1 MAQPIK
7 KRIQEVHPEM
17 IQEKPF
23 RTLLIDGNS
32 LLFSC
37 MADPKVNSEG
47 LHYGGIFQFL
57 LQIRMMITKGE
68 FEYIYVFFDNEFS
81 GVLRWQIYPYYKQN
95 RDKHYEDYG
104 LSDYMKQV
112 NAKVRSMAAYFDA
125 KNKKKKQEKGDEE
138 REYIDKFKSNS
149 ISEKELIELFG
160 EKYGKRIV
168 RLAKEEILDEN
179 FDRERNIL
187 CRYFNELYIRWNI
200 DETTEGDDQIAYY
213 CMHKKPN
220 ERIVIMSADMDL
232 AQLLSDDICIYNQK
246 EGLKKFITNKN
257 FYENFGYDY
266 RNVLV
271 KKIFTGDSSDNI
283 GNIKGL
289 SEDGFFKLMPE
300 AKKRAIT
307 VEEVKEKA
315 KKLIDERIAEKK
327 KPLKLH
333 ENIVNGVSNKEY
345 GGNFY
350 EINEKIIDLK
360 HPLLSPEAK
369 ETMDAMMYAPQDP
382 EGRSFKNLYQYI
394 VEDDID
400 ELTGDTRFA
409 SFLAPFKSFAEREI
423 KRFEESKKN

>member
-1 MAQPIK
+1 MPQPVK
-7 KRIQEVHPEM
+7 KRIQEPHPEM

-37 MADPKVNSEG
+37 MADPKVNSDG

-81 GVLRWQIYPYYKQN
+81 GVLRWQIYPFYKQN
-95 RDKHYEDYG
+95 RDKHYEEYG
-104 LSDYMKQV
+104 VSEYMKAV
-112 NAKVRSMAAYFDA
+112 NEKCRQMMAYF
-125 KNKKKKQEKGDEE
+125 NKKNGVAEKNNDRKKSDW
-138 REYIDKFKSNS
+138 DKF
-149 ISEKELIELFG
+149 ID
-160 EKYGKRIV
+160 
-168 RLAKEEILDEN
+168 AN
-179 FDRERNIL
+179 FDRERDTL
-187 CRYFNELYIRWNI
+187 CRYFNEMYIRWNI
-200 DETTEGDDQIAYY
+200 DEITEGDDQIAYY

-257 FYENFGYDY
+257 FQENFGYDY

-283 GNIKGL
+283 GNIRGL

-300 AKKRAIT
+300 AKKKPIT
-307 VEEVKEKA
+307 VEDVKDRA
-315 KKLIDERIAEKK
+315 KKLIEERVSEKK

-345 GGNFY
+345 GGDFY
-350 EINEKIIDLK
+350 EINTKIIDLK

-382 EGRSFKNLYQYI
+382 DGRSFKNLYQYI
-394 VEDDID
+394 VDDDID

-409 SFLAPFKSFAEREI
+409 SFFAPFKTFAEREI
-423 KRFEESKKN
+423 KRYEESQK

>member
-1 MAQPIK
+1 M
-7 KRIQEVHPEM
+7 
-17 IQEKPF
+17 
-23 RTLLIDGNS
+23 
-32 LLFSC
+32 
-37 MADPKVNSEG
+37 NSEG

-95 RDKHYEDYG
+95 RDKHYEEYG
-104 LSDYMKQV
+104 VSDYMREV
-112 NAKVRSMAAYFDA
+112 NEKCRQMLAYF
-125 KNKKKKQEKGDEE
+125 KKKNGETEKHND
-138 REYIDKFKSNS
+138 RKKSDWDKF
-149 ISEKELIELFG
+149 ID
-160 EKYGKRIV
+160 
-168 RLAKEEILDEN
+168 AN
-179 FDRERNIL
+179 FDRERDTL
-187 CRYFNELYIRWNI
+187 CKYFNEMYIRWNI
-200 DETTEGDDQIAYY
+200 DDITEGDDQIAYY

-220 ERIVIMSADMDL
+220 EKIVIMSADMDL
-232 AQLLSDDICIYNQK
+232 AQLLSDDVCIYNQK

-315 KKLIDERIAEKK
+315 KKLIDERISEKK
-327 KPLKLH
+327 KPYKLH

-345 GGNFY
+345 GGDFY

-360 HPLLSPEAK
+360 RPLLSPEAK

-400 ELTGDTRFA
+400 ELKGDTRFA

-423 KRFEESKKN
+423 KRYNKSREEHEN

>member
-95 RDKHYEDYG
+95 RDKHYEEYG
-104 LSDYMKQV
+104 VSDYMREV
-112 NAKVRSMAAYFDA
+112 NEKCRQMLAYF
-125 KNKKKKQEKGDEE
+125 KKKNGEAEKHND
-138 REYIDKFKSNS
+138 RKKSDWDKF
-149 ISEKELIELFG
+149 ID
-160 EKYGKRIV
+160 
-168 RLAKEEILDEN
+168 AN
-179 FDRERNIL
+179 FDRERDTL
-187 CRYFNELYIRWNI
+187 CRYFNEMYIRWNI
-200 DETTEGDDQIAYY
+200 DDVTEGDDQIAYY

-315 KKLIDERIAEKK
+315 KKLIDERVSEKK
-327 KPLKLH
+327 KPYKLH